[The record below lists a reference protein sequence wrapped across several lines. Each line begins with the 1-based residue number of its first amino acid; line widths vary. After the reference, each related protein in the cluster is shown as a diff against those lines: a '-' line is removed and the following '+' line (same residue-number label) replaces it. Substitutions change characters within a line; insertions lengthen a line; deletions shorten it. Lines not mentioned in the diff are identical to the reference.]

1 MKIMD
6 FLNKK
11 AVTIN
16 LKAPDKVGAVKELVD
31 LLVAADAIKGKDEMV
46 KTLLAREALG
56 STGIGQGIGIPH
68 GKSKNIKEL
77 VAAFGIS
84 QKGVN
89 FDSLDGEPVYL
100 FFLLIAPEESAGPHL
115 KALAR
120 ISRLLK
126 DKYFRDRLRKAKDEK
141 EVISIIQEEDSK
153 KY

>member
-68 GKSKNIKEL
+68 GKSKNIKE
-77 VAAFGIS
+77 GI
-84 QKGVN
+84 
-89 FDSLDGEPVYL
+89 E
-100 FFLLIAPEESAGPHL
+100 IAGKTIDIG
-115 KALAR
+115 KALKKFEELKKANNEK
-120 ISRLLK
+120 IS
-126 DKYFRDRLRKAKDEK
+126 FIHMMQ
-141 EVISIIQEEDSK
+141 VIYRTVLTGLS
-153 KY
+153 